1 LVSRAGIIR
10 ALAGWAAFG
19 VLMAAAAGCSLIS
32 LKSPEK
38 PLSARD
44 LETRI
49 LTREYSARFIGAV
62 AQSADRIAADTQD
75 TEIRLN
81 ALRWKIAAAGKSQ
94 RAAGQ
99 MVPKMGLLDTW
110 ALSVQMSE
118 FLAGDAGRRLF
129 GPQQKIAVTVAA
141 ELTGEAEDLARRLAM
156 PDEFAKDQ
164 RFIDDYARDHPIED
178 LHFMRASVVDL
189 WALDARTGSKL
200 VDSLGTVPEALAD
213 VSDRLRM
220 YGDTGPQQ
228 VLWQAELA
236 AQESGISAKDVRAA
250 IQRLDERIARL
261 YALADATP
269 KLVGGVVR
277 DAGTRFDSSW
287 AEMMRDVRDEGMTLS
302 GSLSTEREAAMN
314 ALDVERTAVAA
325 NAAQIADQVVRDTG
339 EQVRRLVREALLLV
353 IALTLVMLGVPFT
366 AGYFL
371 GRARRRPAAPDT

>member
-10 ALAGWAAFG
+10 AWAGGAAIG

-38 PLSARD
+38 PLSPRD
-44 LETRI
+44 LEARI

-62 AQSADRIAADTQD
+62 EQAADQIAAGTQD
-75 TEIRLN
+75 PEIRLN
-81 ALRWKIAAAGKSQ
+81 ALRWKIAAAAKSQ

-99 MVPKMGLLDTW
+99 MVPMMGLLDTW

-118 FLAGDAGRRLF
+118 FLAGDAGRTLF

-141 ELTGEAEDLARRLAM
+141 GLTGEAEDLARRLTM

-164 RFIDDYARDHPIED
+164 RFIDDYARAHPIED

-189 WALDARTGSKL
+189 WARDAGTGPKL

-213 VSDRLRM
+213 AGDRLRM
-220 YGDTGPQQ
+220 YGDTGPEQ

-236 AQESGISAKDVRAA
+236 AQETGVSAKDVRAA
-250 IQRLDERIARL
+250 IQRLDERIAQL

-287 AEMMRDVRDEGMTLS
+287 AEMMRDVRDEGATLS

-314 ALDVERTAVAA
+314 ALDVERAAVAA

-353 IALTLVMLGVPFT
+353 IVLTLVMLGVPFA

>member
-1 LVSRAGIIR
+1 LVTRTGIIR
-10 ALAGWAAFG
+10 VLGRLAAFS
-19 VLMAAAAGCSLIS
+19 VLTAAAAGCSLIS

-38 PLSARD
+38 PLSPRD
-44 LETRI
+44 LQARI

-62 AQSADRIAADTQD
+62 EQAADQIAADTQD
-75 TEIRLN
+75 PDIRLN

-99 MVPKMGLLDTW
+99 MVPMMGLLDTW

-118 FLAGDAGRRLF
+118 FLAGDSGRALF
-129 GPQQKIAVTVAA
+129 GPQQKTAVTIAA
-141 ELTGEAEDLARRLAM
+141 ELTGEAEDLARRLTV

-164 RFIDDYARDHPIED
+164 RFIDDYARAHPIED
-178 LHFMRASVVDL
+178 LHFTRASVVDL
-189 WALDARTGSKL
+189 WVREAGTTKL

-213 VSDRLRM
+213 AGDRLRM

-236 AQESGISAKDVRAA
+236 AQETGISAKDVRAA
-250 IQRLDERIARL
+250 IQRLDERIGRL

-269 KLVGGVVR
+269 KLVGGAVR

-287 AEMMRDVRDEGMTLS
+287 AEMMRDVRDEGATLS
-302 GSLSTEREAAMN
+302 GTLGTERAAAMN

-353 IALTLVMLGVPFT
+353 IVLTLVMLGVPFA
-366 AGYFL
+366 AGYFV
-371 GRARRRPAAPDT
+371 GRASRRAAALDT